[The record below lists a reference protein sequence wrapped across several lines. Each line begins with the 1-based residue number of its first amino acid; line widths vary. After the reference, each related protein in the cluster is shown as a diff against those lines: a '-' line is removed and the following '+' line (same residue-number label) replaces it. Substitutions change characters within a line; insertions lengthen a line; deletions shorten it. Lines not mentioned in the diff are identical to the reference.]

1 MKSIRA
7 NTLVQEIK
15 VAMYLTS
22 KVYQLRQSIERP
34 NLVSRGIYNFSQEM
48 GATTEAECNQL
59 HKAKGTSASALIGCG
74 GKKRTRLVPLL
85 SATATHTDMDSDMT
99 VSKYE

>member
-1 MKSIRA
+1 M
-7 NTLVQEIK
+7 
-15 VAMYLTS
+15 
-22 KVYQLRQSIERP
+22 IERP

-48 GATTEAECNQL
+48 GATTETECNQL

-85 SATATHTDMDSDMT
+85 SATATHTDIDSDMT

>member
-1 MKSIRA
+1 
-7 NTLVQEIK
+7 
-15 VAMYLTS
+15 MYLTS